1 MQSGVSLSPWAMSYP
16 GSDPRP
22 RDMARRVASR
32 LGGAVAD
39 SSGLVACFRTKPSSA
54 IVNASMDEQAAVR
67 E

>member
-1 MQSGVSLSPWAMSYP
+1 
-16 GSDPRP
+16 
-22 RDMARRVASR
+22 MARRVASR

-39 SSGLVACFRTKPSSA
+39 SSGLVACLKTKPSSA